1 MKRFVEERPTCLK
14 DVVLPPVLRALFEKY
29 IETLKIPHLL
39 LVGTQGCGKTTLARV
54 LSKELNAKTLEINA
68 SKENGIDVIREKLEN
83 FCKTPNVEAIF
94 DLDNNSKGFMKKI
107 VILDEFDYTTPAF
120 KEAFKSFIE
129 TYEDN
134 VVFIVTGNN
143 ITSLTAPLMSRFKSG
158 YINFDVIFG
167 SMSESESKMF
177 RTELKQYIVFKVQTQ
192 SVEYDDN
199 TIDEILESYF
209 PDFRSVLNECER
221 TIDENGNLKSYKA
234 NLKYDVK
241 SYFTMPLKKL
251 VTECEKIDNK
261 NIFYK
266 NMIEYIL
273 DIEDENAYLIVT
285 RMIEKLKSNYSKS
298 GLTNLVILVK
308 KILSQVK

>member
-1 MKRFVEERPTCLK
+1 
-14 DVVLPPVLRALFEKY
+14 
-29 IETLKIPHLL
+29 
-39 LVGTQGCGKTTLARV
+39 
-54 LSKELNAKTLEINA
+54 
-68 SKENGIDVIREKLEN
+68 
-83 FCKTPNVEAIF
+83 
-94 DLDNNSKGFMKKI
+94 
-107 VILDEFDYTTPAF
+107 
-120 KEAFKSFIE
+120 
-129 TYEDN
+129 
-134 VVFIVTGNN
+134 
-143 ITSLTAPLMSRFKSG
+143 
-158 YINFDVIFG
+158 
-167 SMSESESKMF
+167 MSESESKMF